1 MNLTSHQKN
10 VKSDHT
16 GFRIP
21 PTSLAREKQLHPSQS
36 KRNDLGVASTQQD
49 IQHSVMSGCHQ
60 SLSDILNSVSQ
71 SSHKKGI
78 VNGISQIGPAIIIAA
93 NFGNLECCKILIE
106 HGANVNINLI
116 GTKTSPK
123 GTALF
128 HAAVEQHEDVC
139 TYLIS
144 KGADLNAVIQEEYN
158 KTIRRRSLLT
168 AIIEETHISK
178 SIHSLLVNAGAE

>member
-10 VKSDHT
+10 VESNHT
-16 GFRIP
+16 AFRVN
-21 PTSLAREKQLHPSQS
+21 SSSVARGKQLHPSYS
-36 KRNDLGVASTQQD
+36 RHNYLGVASTQQD

-60 SLSDILNSVSQ
+60 SLSNILNSLPQ

-78 VNGISQIGPAIIIAA
+78 IDSISQTGPAIIIAA

-128 HAAVEQHEDVC
+128 HAAVEQHENVC

-144 KGADLNAVIQEEYN
+144 KGADLNAIIQEEYN
-158 KTIRRRSLLT
+158 KTIRRRSLLS
-168 AIIEETHISK
+168 AIFEETHISK